1 MTSTQSSAVEVL
13 KSEHEKLL
21 SAIRK
26 YESAKGLSGS
36 EKERKLADF
45 THLLTI
51 LSSLETGIF
60 YSEIKDKC
68 DGELIE
74 KFSESHN
81 HIKVLLAGAQ
91 RMMGEEEGFDEHL
104 KELFA
109 AIEKHIKEEDEK
121 LFPALKGCELDF
133 EAIGK
138 RLGDS
143 RDEMNTK

>member
-26 YESAKGLSGS
+26 YESGKGLSGS
-36 EKERKLADF
+36 DKERKLADI

-51 LSSLETGIF
+51 LSALESDIF
-60 YSEIKDKC
+60 YSEIKGEC
-68 DGELIE
+68 DEKLIE
-74 KFSESHN
+74 KFSENHN
-81 HIKVLLAGAQ
+81 HIKVLLAHSQ
-91 RMMGEEEGFDEHL
+91 RMMGEEEEFDEHA

-109 AIEKHIKEEDEK
+109 AIEKHIKEEDQK
-121 LFPALKGCELDF
+121 LFPSLKGCKLDF

-138 RLGDS
+138 KLGDS
-143 RDEMNTK
+143 RDGMMAK